1 MNRSSVLARM
11 ILCLCVVSPSGFA
24 PDLSAEDAAPA
35 ITPAVPVVN
44 ITDKWTVLV
53 KPDRPRPGIV
63 EFTDKSPIQNVAEF
77 KLLGPMVSHPFGLGE
92 FTVDGRWATAQG
104 VVQVVEGKN
113 ALLSLATADEF
124 ELEGIINQE
133 GMGGWLML
141 LGWNQGHGYSL
152 SNFTLKDTGHPWS
165 LCEYR
170 ASEAI
175 AVSNNTVKKFD
186 WKGDQPFRMTVQDK
200 QLTVTVGQTAI
211 VEAYPL
217 DNYTPG
223 QVCLGTYDTRYGAR
237 PVKIRSLRIRAVVEQ
252 PEQPEKPKPKP
263 KPKQAA
269 PPPKKGAAPAK
280 PAVP

>member
-1 MNRSSVLARM
+1 MNRSSVHALI
-11 ILCLCVVSPSGFA
+11 ILWTCVASSTA
-24 PDLSAEDAAPA
+24 CAQDMPDNDATPAEA
-35 ITPAVPVVN
+35 PAVPVAN

-92 FTVDGRWATAQG
+92 FSVDGRWATAQG

-133 GMGGWLML
+133 GIGGWLML

-152 SNFTLKDTGHPWS
+152 SNFTLKETGHPWS
-165 LCEYR
+165 VCEYR
-170 ASEAI
+170 AAEAI
-175 AVSNNTVKKFD
+175 TLTNNIVKKFD

-217 DNYTPG
+217 DNYTLG
-223 QVCLGTYDTRYGAR
+223 QVFLGTYDTKYGAR
-237 PVKIRSLRIRAVVEQ
+237 PVKIRSLRIRAIVEK
-252 PEQPEKPKPKP
+252 PEKPMKP
-263 KPKQAA
+263 KPKQAD
-269 PPPKKGAAPAK
+269 PPLKKGAAPAK
-280 PAVP
+280 P